1 MDYKDWQKELK
12 EHNKKYRQECL
23 DELKA
28 GGFDTAGLT
37 PSQAMKILEPS
48 HAPENFY
55 CDGEVPHSIALLN
68 WRNALRS
75 EGLTPLQIHKAEKY
89 IFG

>member
-1 MDYKDWQKELK
+1 MDWQEELK

-37 PSQAMKILEPS
+37 PQQAEKILEPS

-68 WRNALRS
+68 WRGALK
-75 EGLTPLQIHKAEKY
+75 GLGMTPLQIHKAEKY

>member
-1 MDYKDWQKELK
+1 MDI
-12 EHNKKYRQECL
+12 KKYEQECL

-28 GGFDTAGLT
+28 GGFNIDGLT
-37 PSQAMKILEPS
+37 PSQAVIILEPS

-55 CDGEVPHSIALLN
+55 CDGEVSHAQGLEN
-68 WRNALRS
+68 WKNKMMRA
-75 EGLTPLQIHKAEKY
+75 GMTPLQRFKAQQY

>member
-1 MDYKDWQKELK
+1 MGRDWKKEIE
-12 EHNKKYRQECL
+12 EHNKKYGQECL

-28 GGFDTAGLT
+28 GGFKTEGLT
-37 PSQAMKILEPS
+37 PEQAVLILEPS

-55 CDGEVPHSIALLN
+55 CDGEITHTQAMEN
-68 WRNALRS
+68 WKNKMMRA
-75 EGLTPLQIHKAEKY
+75 GMTPLQRVKAQQY

>member
-1 MDYKDWQKELK
+1 MDYKDWQKEIK
-12 EHNKKYRQECL
+12 EHERKYGQECL
-23 DELKA
+23 DELKER
-28 GGFDTAGLT
+28 GLTVDGLT
-37 PSQAMKILEPS
+37 PNQAIQILEPI

-68 WRNALRS
+68 WRNALKS
-75 EGLTPLQIHKAEKY
+75 SGLTPLQIHNAERL